1 MSRKGSIEPGL
12 AEPGLAVGVGFEVAL
27 EPGAG
32 ATVGMAGA
40 GVHCEPVAGGLV
52 VG

>member
-1 MSRKGSIEPGL
+1 MSRNGSIEPGL
-12 AEPGLAVGVGFEVAL
+12 AEPGLAVGFGFEVVL

-40 GVHCEPVAGGLV
+40 GVHCELLAG
-52 VG
+52 